1 VPFLYWELILFNQ
14 GIPFLFH
21 WFDQAP
27 RSGGSIKAA
36 PATCQQQLQLR
47 KKHIAG
53 LSQALL

>member
-27 RSGGSIKAA
+27 RSGGSIKAG

-53 LSQALL
+53 LSQAL